1 MEYTLHTFLQLAQ
14 TFLLEHGLKIIAICI
29 GAYIIQNISGYFIA
43 RAVRSLVR
51 PGNLSRIAEEK
62 RENTLIQVVSGTM
75 MVMIWVVSVLMI
87 LSELGVAIGPLLAA
101 AGIAG
106 VAVGFGGQYLIRDI
120 ITGMFIILENQYRVG
135 DVVCFGDTCGSVEHI
150 SLRMTMLRD
159 LDGTVHHIPHGEVKT
174 VSNMTKGYARVNLDV
189 GVGYGSDIGQVI
201 EVINAVG
208 QQLAN
213 DPYWKDQIMEA
224 PAFLRIDTF
233 GDSALIVKILGKVQP
248 LAQWDVTG
256 ELRKRLKSAFDQA
269 GIEIPFPQR
278 VLHTR
283 TD

>member
-1 MEYTLHTFLQLAQ
+1 MQQILTTMTDHITTFA
-14 TFLLEHGLKIIAICI
+14 LEHGVQICLI
-29 GAYIIQNISGYFIA
+29 LAGAYIMRYVSGYFIA

-51 PGNLSRIAEEK
+51 PGQLSRVAEEK
-62 RENTLIQVVSGTM
+62 RENTLIQVLSGTA
-75 MVMIWVVSVLMI
+75 VVIIWILSALMI
-87 LSELGVAIGPLLAA
+87 LSEIGIAIGPLLAA

-106 VAVGFGGQYLIRDI
+106 VAVGFGGQYLIRDV

-189 GVGYGSDIGQVI
+189 GVSYGSDIKKVI
-201 EVINAVG
+201 EVIDRVG
-208 QQLAN
+208 KELAD
-213 DPYWKDQIMEA
+213 DPLWKDQIMEA

-233 GDSALIVKILGKVQP
+233 GESALIVKILGKTLP
-248 LAQWDVTG
+248 LSQWNVTG
-256 ELRKRLKSAFDQA
+256 ELRKRLKYAFDSE
-269 GIEIPFPQR
+269 GIEIPLPQR
-278 VLHTR
+278 ILHMKK
-283 TD
+283 

>member
-1 MEYTLHTFLQLAQ
+1 MEYTLQTFLQLAQ

-208 QQLAN
+208 QELAN

>member
-14 TFLLEHGLKIIAICI
+14 TFLLEHGLKILAICI

-208 QQLAN
+208 QELAN

>member
-1 MEYTLHTFLQLAQ
+1 
-14 TFLLEHGLKIIAICI
+14 LKIIAICI

-208 QQLAN
+208 QELAN

>member
-1 MEYTLHTFLQLAQ
+1 MEYSLHTFLQLAQ

-208 QQLAN
+208 QELAN